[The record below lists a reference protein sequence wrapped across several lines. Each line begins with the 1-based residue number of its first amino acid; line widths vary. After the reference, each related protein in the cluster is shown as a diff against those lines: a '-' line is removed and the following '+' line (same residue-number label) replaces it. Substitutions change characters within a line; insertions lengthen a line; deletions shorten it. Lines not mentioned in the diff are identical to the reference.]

1 MFATANMALSL
12 NPMLTQG
19 SIHLLAQ
26 WGSEAQ
32 RATYLERLVRG
43 EWTGTMNLTEPEA
56 GSDVGAVRTKAT
68 PPDDARWAITG
79 TKTFITW
86 GEHDPPAN
94 HSPPLLARPQT
105 APPAT

>member
-1 MFATANMALSL
+1 
-12 NPMLTQG
+12 MLTQG

-68 PPDDARWAITG
+68 PLDDGRWAITG
-79 TKTFITW
+79 PKIFITW
-86 GEHDPPAN
+86 GEHDLADNIVHPV
-94 HSPPLLARPQT
+94 LARPPG
-105 APPAT
+105 APEIGRASFRERV